1 MPPVDDSYPVRTPSG
16 RQYPIGAGP
25 YAAVITEVGATIRTC
40 TWHDLPVVAGFTA
53 DAICDGG
60 HGQLLA
66 PWPNRVDRGRYEFG
80 GASRQL
86 DVTEPDKDN
95 AIHGLVR
102 WEPWRCEAHEEHRV
116 TLAYRLYPRP
126 GYPHVLDLR
135 VSYALD
141 ASGGL
146 GVETTAVNAGTEP
159 APWGTGQHPY
169 LTPGTDSVRECTLR
183 LPASSYLVVDD
194 RMIPLRPE
202 PVEGTPYDFREGR
215 VIGTTPLDPP
225 FGDLAR
231 DGGGRA
237 VAEVVAPDGAC
248 VTLWCDEAYRW
259 LQVFTGHTLA
269 PYRQF
274 QAIAV
279 EPMSCPPDAFNS
291 GQGLV
296 VLDPGESW
304 TGRWGITFTP
314 AP

>member
-1 MPPVDDSYPVRTPSG
+1 MPPVDAPYPVRTPSG
-16 RQYPIGAGP
+16 RQFTIGAGP
-25 YAAVITEVGATIRTC
+25 YAATVTEVGATIRTC
-40 TWHDLPVVAGFTA
+40 TWNDLPLVAGFPA

-66 PWPNRVDRGRYEFG
+66 PWPNRVDRGRYEFR

-86 DVTEPDKDN
+86 DLTEPDKDN

-102 WEPWRCEAHEEHRV
+102 WEPWHCQAHEESRV
-116 TLAYRLYPRP
+116 TLAHRLYPKP

-135 VSYALD
+135 VNYALD

-146 GVETTAVNAGTEP
+146 AVETTVANAGTEP

-169 LTPGTDSVRECTLR
+169 LTPGTESVRECTLR

-194 RMIPLRPE
+194 RMIPLRSE
-202 PVEGTPYDFREGR
+202 PVEGTPYDFRTGR

-231 DGGGRA
+231 DGDGRA
-237 VAEVVAPDGAC
+237 VAEVVAPDGARA
-248 VTLWCDEAYRW
+248 TLWCDEAYRW

-269 PYRQF
+269 PYRRF

-291 GQGLV
+291 GRDLV
-296 VLDPGESW
+296 VLEPGESW
-304 TGRWGITFTP
+304 TGRWGLAFTP